1 MHCSRR
7 DLSFLLPVLFSVASE
22 ADTSVLPSKCYSF
35 DRLPVEKNHK
45 TGMEIRNV
53 FRGETHDGCPVALHI
68 SILPPGQMPHPAH
81 HHLHEEM
88 MLIKEG
94 TLEATISGKS
104 ERVGPGS
111 VIYIHSNDEHGL
123 KNVGDVPAQY
133 FVLEFGSDSK

>member
-1 MHCSRR
+1 
-7 DLSFLLPVLFSVASE
+7 
-22 ADTSVLPSKCYSF
+22 
-35 DRLPVEKNHK
+35 
-45 TGMEIRNV
+45 
-53 FRGETHDGCPVALHI
+53 
-68 SILPPGQMPHPAH
+68 
-81 HHLHEEM
+81 M